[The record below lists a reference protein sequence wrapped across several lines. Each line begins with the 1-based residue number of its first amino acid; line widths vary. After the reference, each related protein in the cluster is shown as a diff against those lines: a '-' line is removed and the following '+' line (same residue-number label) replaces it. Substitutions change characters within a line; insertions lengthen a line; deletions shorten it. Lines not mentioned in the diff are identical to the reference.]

1 MVYIDRSYNAGLY
14 LQSLDRIHRLGL
26 PPEQVTTAYILQS
39 EGTIDTRVAN
49 RLELKIARLGDYL
62 NDDGLSQAS
71 LPNGDGDDPPESLL
85 GIDNLDLNDLFEHL
99 KVGDA

>member
-1 MVYIDRSYNAGLY
+1 M
-14 LQSLDRIHRLGL
+14 
-26 PPEQVTTAYILQS
+26 QS
-39 EGTIDTRVAN
+39 EGTIDRQVAN
-49 RLELKIARLGDYL
+49 RLELKIAKLGEYL
-62 NDDGLSQAS
+62 NDDGLSLAS